1 MGRSQDYNEWED
13 RISRKNRKAETRK
26 NRKRVNSNELME
38 RYGRN
43 NDDDDLYN
51 EGEKFHHR

>member
-13 RISRKNRKAETRK
+13 RISRKNRKAETKK

-51 EGEKFHHR
+51 EGEKFRHR

>member
-1 MGRSQDYNEWED
+1 MARSNDYNEWED

-43 NDDDDLYN
+43 DDDENLYN
-51 EGEKFHHR
+51 EGEKFRHR